1 MTIGTWGRNDI
12 VKRIYVCSRLAG
24 DIENNIEKAKV
35 YARFVAKTCGAIPI
49 APHIYFTQFLDDTV
63 PEERAFGTMAGLM
76 LLSDCDE
83 LWYFGDSVSGGMI
96 REIIAAKEQNIPVRY
111 VSDTEIERIKN
122 KNGGIRNEMEQ
133 ELH

>member
-1 MTIGTWGRNDI
+1 M
-12 VKRIYVCSRLAG
+12 KRIYVCSRLAG